1 MPILLLVIFAVIVL
15 AVVVVWKVRPLRYLA
30 LTALGLSFA
39 WTCLQ
44 ALAKALSGVP
54 VWVWW
59 TIAGVVV
66 ALIVALVVVA
76 AVTPT
81 PAPKPGQQKTADA
94 LEARESVADRL
105 LHESFNPDGTLK
117 PRNGPPPRLPNP
129 ESAGTP
135 RPVPPPPDPNR
146 W

>member
-1 MPILLLVIFAVIVL
+1 MPMLLLIIFAVIVL

-54 VWVWW
+54 VWAWW

-76 AVTPT
+76 AITPT
-81 PAPKPGQQKTADA
+81 PAPKPGPQKTTDA
-94 LEARESVADRL
+94 QEARESLADQL

-117 PRNGPPPRLPNP
+117 PRSGPPPRLPNWHNQA
-129 ESAGTP
+129 SK
-135 RPVPPPPDPNR
+135 NR
-146 W
+146 E

>member
-1 MPILLLVIFAVIVL
+1 MPILLLVAFAVIVL

-39 WTCLQ
+39 WMCLQ

-66 ALIVALVVVA
+66 ALIVTLVVVA

-94 LEARESVADRL
+94 QEARESLADQL

-117 PRNGPPPRLPNP
+117 PRSGPPPRLPNP
-129 ESAGTP
+129 VERQDQTP
-135 RPVPPPPDPNR
+135 TSTGV